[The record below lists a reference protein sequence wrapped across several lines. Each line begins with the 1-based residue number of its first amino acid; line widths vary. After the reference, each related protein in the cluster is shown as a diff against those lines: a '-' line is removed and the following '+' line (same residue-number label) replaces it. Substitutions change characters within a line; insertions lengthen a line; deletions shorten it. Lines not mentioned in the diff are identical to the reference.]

1 MNMSLDKLSEL
12 EEKIKRLGDSVK
24 LIEYGSYLIDGVIF
38 RVKTQDA
45 RKWIEEFL
53 VKYSEIFP
61 MNVFIRMNPYRT
73 LKILWMIH
81 LRIALRGR
89 SLSNFLELTE
99 LVDELDE
106 VDLKT
111 KFIEKGVRVIPLAPA
126 WLPRNRVLIDFI
138 LEYISGRI
146 EDEMAKKIFY
156 SAFLKLF
163 ERDNIIHVK
172 EISKWEPFDKDA
184 CIDQSINVSNDD

>member
-1 MNMSLDKLSEL
+1 MDELGIL
-12 EEKIKRLGDSVK
+12 EEKIKKMGDSTK

-45 RKWIEEFL
+45 RRWIEDFL
-53 VKYSEIFP
+53 RKYSEIFP

-81 LRIALRGR
+81 LRIALRGK
-89 SLSNFLELTE
+89 SLSNFLKLTE
-99 LVDELDE
+99 LADELDE
-106 VDLKT
+106 PDRKT
-111 KFIEKGVRVIPLAPA
+111 KFIEKGIRVIPLAPA

-138 LEYISGRI
+138 LEYISGKI
-146 EDEMAKKIFY
+146 DDDMAKKIFY

-163 ERDNIIHVK
+163 ERNNIIHVR
-172 EISKWEPFDKDA
+172 EISKWEPIERA
-184 CIDQSINVSNDD
+184 NYEE

>member
-1 MNMSLDKLSEL
+1 VFENMSLDELGAL
-12 EEKIKRLGDSVK
+12 EERIKELGSSVK
-24 LIEYGSYLIDGVIF
+24 LIEYGSYIIDGVLF

-45 RKWIEEFL
+45 RKWIENFL
-53 VKYSEIFP
+53 RKYSEIFP

-106 VDLKT
+106 SDRKN

-138 LEYISGRI
+138 LEYVSGKI
-146 EDEMAKKIFY
+146 NDDMAKKIFY

-163 ERDNIIHVK
+163 ERKNIIHVK
-172 EISKWEPFDKDA
+172 EISKWEPFENPS
-184 CIDQSINVSNDD
+184 CVE